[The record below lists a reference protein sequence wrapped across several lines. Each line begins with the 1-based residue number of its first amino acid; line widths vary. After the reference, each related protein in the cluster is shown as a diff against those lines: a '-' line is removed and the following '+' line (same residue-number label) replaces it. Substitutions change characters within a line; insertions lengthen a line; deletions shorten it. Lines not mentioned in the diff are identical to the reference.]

1 MNEQKG
7 TFGGPERE
15 GEGGEED
22 AWSRIRLITA
32 IKDEGGVTVGENY
45 EYIHAREINGAKIN
59 VCKGLREEKTE
70 DKCMRNLSI

>member
-1 MNEQKG
+1 MGER
-7 TFGGPERE
+7 GGGDCKRK
-15 GEGGEED
+15 
-22 AWSRIRLITA
+22 WSRIRLITA

-59 VCKGLREEKTE
+59 VCKGLREAKTE